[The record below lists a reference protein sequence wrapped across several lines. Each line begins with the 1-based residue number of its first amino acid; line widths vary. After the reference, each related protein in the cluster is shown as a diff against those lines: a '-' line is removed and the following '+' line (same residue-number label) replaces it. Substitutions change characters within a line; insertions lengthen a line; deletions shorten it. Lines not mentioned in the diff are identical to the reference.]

1 MKTSQILKVAQL
13 AHKFTLTATI
23 LVSTALLT
31 TLSVVFCYIVFAIWE
46 PGFFHNIISLLLPV
60 LTPLLVTPLLAI
72 IFFFIIRSMVEM
84 DAILRAQNVKL
95 EQEIVERNQA
105 EENLKNRN
113 AFIETIL
120 NNLPIGLA
128 VNKIAD
134 GKAIYLNEKFEEIYG
149 WPKNVFTDVDNFF
162 LHVMPDPVQRKTRK
176 EIIMSDIVSGDPSRM
191 HWENEVVT
199 NQRGETKF
207 VTAVNIPLYEQD
219 LMIST
224 VQDVTERISGEKALT
239 KSERRFKRLV
249 ESVTDYIYAVKVE
262 NGLPVAI
269 LHGPGCLAVTGYTSE
284 EFDANLNL
292 WHRIIHP
299 ADLFA
304 VTEYEKKVLEGISM
318 NPLEYRIMHK
328 DGTIRWVR
336 NTAVLRFDKNENLI
350 DYDSLVSDI
359 TPLKQLEAQLRHAQ
373 KMEAVGQLAG
383 GVAHD
388 FNNILTAII
397 GYGNLLLKKLPEGD
411 SLNDYAQHILASA
424 ERASRLTH
432 SLLAFSRKQVIDLKP
447 VDVNEIISRV
457 EKLLL
462 MVIGE
467 DIEIKT
473 RLSKQ
478 DLPVLA
484 DGMQIE
490 QVMINLATNARDAM
504 LTGGLLLIETDSC
517 EIDEDFLKT
526 HAYGKPGTYALIAV
540 TDTGIGMDEDIRA
553 KIFEPF
559 FTTKEVGKGTGL
571 GLAMVYGI
579 VKQHN
584 GYINVY
590 SEPSKGT
597 TFKIYL
603 PLIFEAVPTE
613 KKRSPIIMCRGTE
626 TILLAEDD
634 GEVRI
639 LIRTLLTDAG
649 YKVIEAIDGEDA
661 IQKFRKNDDIELVV
675 SDIIMPKKNGK
686 EMYLEIKKFRPEIKV
701 IFTSGYTSDIINK
714 TGVLDMGLDFVLKPI
729 ATVEFLQ
736 KIREALDKE

>member
-134 GKAIYLNEKFEEIYG
+134 GKAIYLNDKFEEIYG

-207 VTAVNIPLYEQD
+207 ITAVNIPLYEQD

-526 HAYGKPGTYALIAV
+526 HAYGKPGTYAFIAV

>member
-1 MKTSQILKVAQL
+1 MKTSQILRVAQL
-13 AHKFTLTATI
+13 AHKFTLTTTI
-23 LVSTALLT
+23 LASTTLLT
-31 TLSVVFCYIVFAIWE
+31 TLSIIFCYIVFAVWE
-46 PGFFHNIISLLLPV
+46 PRFFHNIISLLLPV

-84 DAILRAQNVKL
+84 DATLREQNIKL
-95 EQEIVERNQA
+95 EQEIVERYQA
-105 EENLKNRN
+105 EENLINRN

-134 GKAIYLNEKFEEIYG
+134 GKTIYLNDKFKEIYG
-149 WPKNVFTDVDNFF
+149 WPKNAFTDIDNFF
-162 LHVMPDPVQRKTRK
+162 LHVMPDPVQRKEIK
-176 EIIMSDIVSGDPSRM
+176 ETIMSDIASGDPSRM
-191 HWENEVVT
+191 HWDNVLVT

-207 VTAVNIPLYEQD
+207 VTVVNIPLFEQD

-239 KSERRFKRLV
+239 ESEKRFKRLV
-249 ESVTDYIYAVKVE
+249 ESITDYIYAVKVE
-262 NGLPVAI
+262 NGRPVAI
-269 LHGPGCLAVTGYTSE
+269 MHGPGCLAVTGYNSE
-284 EFDANLNL
+284 EFDADLNL

-299 ADLFA
+299 GDLFA
-304 VTEYEKKVLEGISM
+304 VTEYEKKALKGRSI
-318 NPLEYRIMHK
+318 NPLEYRIIHK

-336 NTAVLRFDKNENLI
+336 NTAVLRFDKNEHLI
-350 DYDSLVSDI
+350 DYDGLITDI
-359 TPLKQLEAQLRHAQ
+359 TPLKQLEAQLRQAQ
-373 KMEAVGQLAG
+373 KMESVGQLAG

-388 FNNILTAII
+388 FNNILTAIV
-397 GYGNLLLKKLPEGD
+397 GYGNLLLMKLPEDD
-411 SLNDYAQHILASA
+411 SLNVYAQHILASA
-424 ERASRLTH
+424 ERAAHLTH
-432 SLLAFSRKQVIDLKP
+432 SLLTFSRKQVIDLKP

-462 MVIGE
+462 RVIGE

-473 RLSKQ
+473 RLYRQ

-490 QVMINLATNARDAM
+490 QVMMNLATNARDAM
-504 LTGGLLLIETDSC
+504 LTGGLLLIETDSF
-517 EIDEDFLKT
+517 EMGEDFMKT

-540 TDTGIGMDEDIRA
+540 TDTGIGMDEEIQA

-559 FTTKEVGKGTGL
+559 YTTKEVGKGTGL

-590 SEPSKGT
+590 SEPDKGT

-603 PLIFEAVPTE
+603 PLIFQAPPTE
-613 KKRSPIIMCRGTE
+613 KKRSQVIVFRGTE
-626 TILLAEDD
+626 TVLLAEDD
-634 GEVRI
+634 DEVRI
-639 LIRTLLTDAG
+639 LMRTVLEDAG
-649 YKVIEAIDGEDA
+649 YKVIESVDGEDA
-661 IQKFRKNDDIELVV
+661 IQKFMENDNIELVV

-686 EMYLEIKKFRPEIKV
+686 EIYLEIKKFRPEVKV
-701 IFTSGYTSDIINK
+701 IFTSGYTADIIHEK
-714 TGVLDMGLDFVLKPI
+714 GFLDMGLDIILKPI
-729 ATVEFLQ
+729 ATAEFLQ
-736 KIREALDKE
+736 KIREVLDKR